1 MKKSFKKEKE
11 KEVFCINKRGVVRG
25 WCARDGAWVP
35 TSSTAC
41 AHAIPQHK
49 WSTSLLLSR
58 IDQIRQDALQPL
70 QFPPGSFH
78 PIFSFFLSET
88 WMMKGIT
95 RK

>member
-1 MKKSFKKEKE
+1 MFMILQM
-11 KEVFCINKRGVVRG
+11 EVKNYNFQQ
-25 WCARDGAWVP
+25 P
-35 TSSTAC
+35 
-41 AHAIPQHK
+41 
-49 WSTSLLLSR
+49 
-58 IDQIRQDALQPL
+58 DQIRQDALQPL